1 MLKNI
6 ERIRLWFA
14 NLIKNL
20 FQVDKTAQLVDIYE
34 KQKSQLEE
42 ADSKYY
48 RSKGLEQYYTD
59 EIETITKLLS
69 RLGSCAKKVKNDDA
83 VLRDIYTQ
91 KVSLENKKKNFEEF
105 LQAQT
110 LVTKQWETLKD
121 QLEMT
126 TIKLKDKIDEIRM
139 KEEFSKNM
147 DKFSNTTSTIGD
159 INIDEIMKEVQ
170 VDFNS
175 STMKLKDLKNT
186 SIDDVIKD
194 DGFEEY
200 KNSLE

>member
-186 SIDDVIKD
+186 SINDVIKD